1 MLSIKKIKH
10 GAINS
15 AEKVLWVETWDVDS
29 GTRPLFLEKPRV
41 LTKLRTLSLSI
52 ARDGLLHLIT
62 ALTPGLMALGYG
74 AVFGSRNPSV
84 SAMHSWPIFFRDQ
97 KRDHRKI
104 QRSSCASAAGGARRA
119 IDDTPGPP
127 LVSIFLSPLDVH
139 INRAPIAGTVTN
151 VSYTRGKFLMATD
164 KNASLVNEQNAL
176 TIQGEKIT
184 VVCKQIAGI
193 LARRIIC
200 WKHAGERVKLGERFG
215 LIKFSS
221 RTDVLL
227 PAEVEVLVTEGM
239 RVRGGTTVIGRIK

>member
-1 MLSIKKIKH
+1 
-10 GAINS
+10 
-15 AEKVLWVETWDVDS
+15 
-29 GTRPLFLEKPRV
+29 
-41 LTKLRTLSLSI
+41 LTI
-52 ARDGLLHLIT
+52 ARDGLPYILIP
-62 ALTPGLMALGYG
+62 AVISIVLLVLGYWY
-74 AVFGSRNPSV
+74 AALYWYAAIPFVFV
-84 SAMHSWPIFFRDQ
+84 TAFMAYFFRDPRREPPQ
-97 KRDHRKI
+97 DHTAVVAPADGKVTRV
-104 QRSSCASAAGGARRA
+104 GAIA
-119 IDDTPGPP
+119 DTPDSPT

-200 WKHAGERVKLGERFG
+200 WKHAGEQVKLGERFG

-227 PAEVEVLVTEGM
+227 PNGVEVLVTEGM
-239 RVRGGTTVIGRIK
+239 RVRGGITVIGRIK